1 MSDIKLQNKGWLV
14 IADGEKALFLRNDGD
29 EKFPKLT
36 VFREMEHA
44 NPATGEQGADRPGR
58 LSDGGPSASGAPG
71 GANAHRSAVQ
81 ETDWHR
87 IEKERFAKEL
97 ADLLYKSAHKGSFSE
112 IVLVAPPAVL
122 GALRKELHQEVQ
134 GKVIA
139 ELDKDLT
146 NHPVHE
152 IVRLVLGYVPGE

>member
-1 MSDIKLQNKGWLV
+1 MADIELKNNGWLV
-14 IADGEKALFLRNDGD
+14 VADGEKALFLRNDGD

-36 VFREMEHA
+36 VFRELEHE
-44 NPATGEQGADRPGR
+44 NPPTGAQAADRPGR
-58 LSDGGPSASGAPG
+58 LSDGGMAASGAVG
-71 GANAHRSAVQ
+71 GANAHHSAVQ

-87 IEKERFAKEL
+87 VEKERFAKDIAER
-97 ADLLYKSAHKGSFSE
+97 LYKHAHKGAFDE

-122 GALRKELHQEVQ
+122 GAMRKELHKEVQ
-134 GKVIA
+134 DKVIA

-152 IVRLVLGYVPGE
+152 IVRLVLGYTP

>member
-1 MSDIKLQNKGWLV
+1 MSDIKLKNDGWLV

-29 EKFPKLT
+29 EKYPNLT

-58 LSDGGPSASGAPG
+58 LSDGGPAANGAAG

-87 IEKERFAKEL
+87 LEKERFAKEL
-97 ADLLYKSAHKGSFSE
+97 AALLYKHAHNGSYNE
-112 IVLVAPPAVL
+112 IVLVAAPTVL
-122 GALRKELHQEVQ
+122 GSLRKELHKEVAD
-134 GKVIA
+134 KVIA
-139 ELDKDLT
+139 EVDKDLT

-152 IVRLVLGYVPGE
+152 IEKLVLASAG